1 MRLLKVQAAVNFIG
15 KSTQILYEKK
25 TKRNKWKQNTEKKA
39 KYSVLNQ
46 NENYAGMKPKTCAV
60 GVRNAT
66 GILVPFSLSPKIG
79 HQQQ

>member
-1 MRLLKVQAAVNFIG
+1 MKKKLKGINGSKIQ
-15 KSTQILYEKK
+15 KK
-25 TKRNKWKQNTEKKA
+25 

-66 GILVPFSLSPKIG
+66 GILVPFSLSPKID